1 MTTTIRHTIKF
12 ALLTVMFLALHVD
25 TFSQIKVVTGFVYNL
40 TEYNS
45 DDSRK
50 KVKKPLDLSDG
61 VDLFIHAYNS
71 EEMAKDDL
79 QRYKDT
85 PPGDLLIKDFTFNH
99 DDETKVDEYGNFEI
113 EVAITGALL
122 VQYGLTEPKLVPV
135 NGQLQMEIGIEVGI
149 GLETVEARGK
159 FTGIGKL
166 DVPPPV
172 QHGNILTVPGAGVKI
187 TDEYINDHSRL
198 TIIPYVL
205 NNTVGDTAHFRKPR
219 VYDGREFHLTQQ
231 RWESYDDSRDSLM
244 RYVQPQQFSKGNN
257 IYLWSDTIILP
268 NDEEAFQLVAD
279 IVTEDYLGM
288 TYFNPKFEL
297 TPKYPRKPMRFLEYS
312 VEAYDLDPNDYK
324 MQAKR
329 ERRDQAA
336 DLALT
341 FVVGQAEIDYSDPH
355 NKILMDSLQM
365 QFNEYNN
372 DKYAT
377 FKSIILSSVSSPDG
391 TVAANTALARRRL
404 EFARSEIS
412 KMFLPETWRKM
423 YVEAEQAEVAT
434 WEDVAKLLERDSLTS
449 EAQSVRDIISRYP
462 NQDTQSSMMRSLSC
476 YDTIRTAYL
485 PRLRRMKCEY
495 TVERLR
501 ELSPKEI
508 MDLYMHDPDYK
519 AGKKK
524 FLPYEYWNLFQ
535 TVKDTMELEWL
546 YKVAYEDSPAWTGN
560 GRPWV
565 LAANNLATS
574 YIRRDTADFTVLAP
588 FLNDSLK
595 INAKRYRLTYN
606 QPELVANQAVMYM
619 KSGNYEKAMNWAWRL
634 KDMPKYHGLTDIIL
648 CLGGYYMYDASLFN
662 RVRHSSPLNN
672 IVMCLA
678 MNKREYDRQALKALS
693 EMPDL
698 DTNPKLLYLQAIAFS
713 RLGSELEAKAAETL
727 ARCINIG
734 YESGD
739 RSWLELARTDGDIKE
754 EMFQTAFYQ
763 TYWFLYD
770 GEDL

>member
-79 QRYKDT
+79 KRYKDT

-288 TYFNPKFEL
+288 TYFDPKFEL

-462 NQDTQSSMMRSLSC
+462 PS
-476 YDTIRTAYL
+476 
-485 PRLRRMKCEY
+485 E
-495 TVERLR
+495 
-501 ELSPKEI
+501 
-508 MDLYMHDPDYK
+508 
-519 AGKKK
+519 
-524 FLPYEYWNLFQ
+524 
-535 TVKDTMELEWL
+535 
-546 YKVAYEDSPAWTGN
+546 
-560 GRPWV
+560 
-565 LAANNLATS
+565 
-574 YIRRDTADFTVLAP
+574 
-588 FLNDSLK
+588 
-595 INAKRYRLTYN
+595 
-606 QPELVANQAVMYM
+606 QPTCRA
-619 KSGNYEKAMNWAWRL
+619 
-634 KDMPKYHGLTDIIL
+634 
-648 CLGGYYMYDASLFN
+648 
-662 RVRHSSPLNN
+662 
-672 IVMCLA
+672 
-678 MNKREYDRQALKALS
+678 
-693 EMPDL
+693 
-698 DTNPKLLYLQAIAFS
+698 
-713 RLGSELEAKAAETL
+713 
-727 ARCINIG
+727 
-734 YESGD
+734 
-739 RSWLELARTDGDIKE
+739 
-754 EMFQTAFYQ
+754 
-763 TYWFLYD
+763 
-770 GEDL
+770 